1 MPTVTVREDP
11 ARLSARGIG
20 GFQYALV
27 RLVPSAVVV
36 WALLCGIGY
45 LLTRP
50 LRRTLFER
58 WDESVVRFFAD
69 HRTAPW
75 DTVTHGM
82 TFAAETY
89 TVMAIGLVF
98 FVGMRVRLHRWRE
111 SMFLLAAVL
120 GEVTI
125 FVCSTMV
132 IDRSRPPVPHLD
144 DAPPTS
150 SFPSGHTAAAVT
162 LYGALALI
170 ALSASRR
177 PWLRGLAVTVAVAAP
192 ICVGLARLYR
202 GMHYPTDVLAGAL
215 LGMLWLTISAIV
227 VLRRPRQ

>member
-11 ARLSARGIG
+11 ARLSTRGIG
-20 GFQYALV
+20 GFRYALV
-27 RLVPSAVVV
+27 RLVPAAVVV

-50 LRRTLFER
+50 LRGTAFER

-69 HRTAPW
+69 HRAAPW
-75 DTVTHGM
+75 NTVTHWM
-82 TFAAETY
+82 TYAAETY
-89 TVMAIGLVF
+89 TVIAIGLVF
-98 FVGMRVRLHRWRE
+98 FVGMRLRLHRWRE
-111 SMFLLAAVL
+111 SVFLLAAVV

-125 FVCSTMV
+125 FVCTTMV
-132 IDRSRPPVPHLD
+132 IDRPRPPVPHLD

-177 PWLRGLAVTVAVAAP
+177 PWLRGLAVTVAIAAP
-192 ICVGLARLYR
+192 ICVGLGRLYR
-202 GMHYPTDVLAGAL
+202 GMHYPTDVVAGAL
-215 LGMLWLTISAIV
+215 LGMLWLTINVIV
-227 VLRRPRQ
+227 VLHRPRQ

>member
-1 MPTVTVREDP
+1 MPTVTVHQDT
-11 ARLSARGIG
+11 ARLPSRAIG
-20 GFQYALV
+20 GFRYALI
-27 RLVPSAVVV
+27 RLVASAVVV
-36 WALLCGIGY
+36 WALLGGIGY

-50 LRRTLFER
+50 FRGTAFER

-69 HRTAPW
+69 HRAAPW
-75 DTVTHGM
+75 DTVTHWM
-82 TFAAETY
+82 TFWAETY
-89 TVMAIGLVF
+89 TVIAIGLVF
-98 FVGMRVRLHRWRE
+98 FVGMRVRLRRWRE
-111 SMFLLAAVL
+111 SVFLLVAVL

-125 FVCSTMV
+125 FVCSTLV
-132 IDRSRPPVPHLD
+132 INRSRPPVPHLD

-170 ALSASRR
+170 ALFSSRR
-177 PWLRGLAVTVAVAAP
+177 PWLRALAVTVAVAVP
-192 ICVGLARLYR
+192 ISVGLARLYR

-227 VLRRPRQ
+227 ALRPSRQ